1 MRLAILEP
9 LWAPSSGAAG
19 VEVVRFS
26 GSCGA
31 TRIYVSRACVGTPM

>member
-9 LWAPSSGAAG
+9 LWASSSGVVG
-19 VEVVRFS
+19 VEVVRFL

-31 TRIYVSRACVGTPM
+31 TRIYVSRACVGTPI